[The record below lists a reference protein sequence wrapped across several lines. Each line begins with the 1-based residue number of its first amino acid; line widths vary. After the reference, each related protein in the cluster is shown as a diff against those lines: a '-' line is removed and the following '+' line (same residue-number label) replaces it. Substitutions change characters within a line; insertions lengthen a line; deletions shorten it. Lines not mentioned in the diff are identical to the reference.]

1 MDLGLKGR
9 RALVTGASKGLG
21 KAVAAALSAEGAA
34 VAICARDPN
43 RTQAAAREIGAVGI
57 VADLSVVNGV
67 GPLLRQ
73 VIERLDGIDILVIN
87 RADRL
92 APISMASPTIC
103 GVRLSKG
110 CGSDSAIDPR
120 QPSRHAEAA
129 AGTHTCRN
137 LGFGGRAPTE
147 PRDLWRLPFGLHSS
161 LRRLVAQLQV
171 QFVVNAMGLLQ
182 TDLPSLA
189 AQKEMDAPVAVADPR
204 SANLL
209 DASF

>member
-1 MDLGLKGR
+1 
-9 RALVTGASKGLG
+9 LVTGASKGLG
-21 KAVAAALSAEGAA
+21 KAVAAALSAEDAA
-34 VAICARDPN
+34 VA
-43 RTQAAAREIGAVGI
+43 I

-129 AGTHTCRN
+129 AGTHTCRD

-189 AQKEMDAPVAVADPR
+189 AQKEMDAPVAVANPR